1 MKNKQKLI
9 KLESA
14 IEQLPKE
21 QQIEIEKKARFIQI
35 AMAVRD
41 LRKNLD
47 LAQNDLAKQ
56 LGKKREFVSRIESGK
71 QNVTLETLYQIAEA
85 TNKKFYFEFR

>member
-9 KLESA
+9 KLSST
-14 IEQLPKE
+14 IKQLPKK
-21 QQIEIEKKARFIQI
+21 QQVEIEKKARFIQI